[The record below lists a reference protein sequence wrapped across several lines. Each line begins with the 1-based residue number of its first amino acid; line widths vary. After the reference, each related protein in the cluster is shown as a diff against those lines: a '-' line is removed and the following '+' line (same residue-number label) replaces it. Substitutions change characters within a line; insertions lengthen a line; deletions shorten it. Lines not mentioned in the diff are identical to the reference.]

1 MIQSE
6 SSPQVGFD
14 VRPWL
19 LKRVLFRLHW
29 LAGISAGLVLGLVGF
44 TGGLLGLE
52 APVLSWLNP
61 ALHVSAEGRAAQTP
75 DRWIAAA
82 RAAMPEHAVRG
93 VAWEGPEHAV
103 GVRMARAG
111 ARPIEIAIDPYSG
124 AVLGTE
130 RGTAFFATVE
140 QVHRNLAIGP
150 IGKQVVGASTALVF
164 VFIATGLYLR
174 WPRRARSP
182 SAWLRM
188 NTAAKGRGFWWQ
200 LHAVVG
206 TWLLIPYL
214 VAAATGLWWSYDVY
228 RNAVNG
234 LAGVPTP
241 ARRGPANDAPAV
253 ASLDAA
259 WTSFMREAPDAVRA
273 SIATSTAADGALE
286 IRYQT
291 AASPHD
297 RAWDS
302 LKLDPVDGRV
312 RSREPYAELPRGRRF
327 VASLFPLHSGSWFG
341 MPGRVVAVTA
351 ALLMP
356 LFALS
361 GLWMWVLRRR
371 NDALRR
377 STASVRQALDARIA

>member
-1 MIQSE
+1 VD
-6 SSPQVGFD
+6 PV
-14 VRPWL
+14 VRPSL

-29 LAGISAGLVLGLVGF
+29 LAGISAGLVLGAVGL

-52 APVLSWLNP
+52 QPVLAWLNP
-61 ALHVSAEGRAAQTP
+61 ALHVDAAGRALQTP
-75 DRWIAAA
+75 DRWIEAA
-82 RAAMPEHAVRG
+82 RAAMPGYTVRS
-93 VAWEGPEHAV
+93 VSWEGPDHAV
-103 GVRMARAG
+103 GVRLARAG
-111 ARPIEIAIDPYSG
+111 ARPTEVALDPYSG
-124 AVLGTE
+124 ALLGAE
-130 RGTAFFATVE
+130 RGKAFFASAE
-140 QVHRNLAIGP
+140 QIHRNLAAGP
-150 IGKQVVGASTALVF
+150 VGKQIVGASTALMF
-164 VFIATGLYLR
+164 VFIATGIYLR

-206 TWLLIPYL
+206 TWLLVPYL
-214 VAAATGLWWSYDVY
+214 LAAATGLWWSYDFY
-228 RNAVNG
+228 RNALNG
-234 LAGVPTP
+234 LAGVPAPQRRAP
-241 ARRGPANDAPAV
+241 AGDAPVA

-259 WTSFMREAPDAVRA
+259 WAAFQREAPEATRA
-273 SIATSTAADGALE
+273 NIATTTAADGALE

-302 LKLDPVDGRV
+302 LKLDPADGSV
-312 RSREPYAELPRGRRF
+312 RTREAYADQPRGRRF
-327 VASLFPLHSGSWFG
+327 IASLFPLHSGSWFG
-341 MPGRVVAVTA
+341 VPGRIVAAGA

-371 NDALRR
+371 NAALRR
-377 STASVRQALDARIA
+377 RAASAQASLEVRTA

>member
-1 MIQSE
+1 M
-6 SSPQVGFD
+6 
-14 VRPWL
+14 RPSL
-19 LKRVLFRLHW
+19 LKRMLFRLHW
-29 LAGISAGLVLGLVGF
+29 LAGISAGLVLGVVGF

-52 APVLSWLNP
+52 QPVSAWLNP
-61 ALHVSAEGRAAQTP
+61 ALQVSADGRALQGP

-82 RAAMPEHAVRG
+82 RAALPDHTVRG
-93 VAWEGPEHAV
+93 IAWEGPDHAV

-111 ARPIEIAIDPYSG
+111 ARPVEIAIDPYTG
-124 AVLGTE
+124 GVLGAE
-130 RGTAFFATVE
+130 RGKAFFATVE
-140 QVHRNLAIGP
+140 RLHRNLAAGP
-150 IGKQVVGASTALVF
+150 VGKQVVGASTALMF
-164 VFIATGLYLR
+164 VFIASGLYLR

-188 NTAAKGRGFWWQ
+188 NTAARGRGFWWQ

-206 TWLLIPYL
+206 TWLVVPYL

-241 ARRGPANDAPAV
+241 ARRGPPNEAPAV

-259 WTSFMREAPDAVRA
+259 WASFMREAPDAVRA
-273 SIATSTAADGALE
+273 SVATSTTPDGALE

-302 LKLDPVDGRV
+302 LVLDPADGTV
-312 RSREPYAELPRGRRF
+312 RRREAYAELPRGRRF

-341 MPGRVVAVTA
+341 MPGRVVATGA
-351 ALLMP
+351 ALSMP

-361 GLWMWVLRRR
+361 GLWMWRLRRR

-377 STASVRQALDARIA
+377 KAAPARAPLDVRPA